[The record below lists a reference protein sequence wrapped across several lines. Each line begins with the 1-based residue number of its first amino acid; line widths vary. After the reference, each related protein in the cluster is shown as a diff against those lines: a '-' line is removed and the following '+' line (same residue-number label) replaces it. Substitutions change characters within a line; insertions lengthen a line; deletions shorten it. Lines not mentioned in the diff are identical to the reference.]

1 MKPISLEV
9 SNFLRLKSVF
19 VQFPDSGTL
28 VIGGKNAQG
37 KSSTIEAIVAA
48 LGGKP
53 DYKAP
58 IHNGHESAQIVMKTD
73 MFTVTRIFTPT
84 ATRLEIRGA
93 DGKKFDRPQELLD
106 GLFSSLSFDP
116 CAFLRMAPKAQVQT
130 LANLLGLDF
139 SLLEQTYKSV
149 FDDRTIVNREWEKLK
164 NHAEKL
170 PFHPDAPAEEMRAA
184 DLAERLQS
192 HSQITAA
199 NNAKR
204 QELAG
209 ARAEYERAATALEN
223 DQKRLAELEEQVKRL
238 KASCITQEDKLADIL
253 ANGKAL
259 ASEVEALIDPDPK
272 EVEEVKAAMRN
283 VEAANGKTRD
293 NNRRAEAMRE
303 AEDKGAESSR
313 LTAQLKEIEAEKRR
327 LIAAAHFPVEGMGF
341 ADDGEGV
348 TFNALPLNQASSAEQ
363 LRVSC
368 AMGFA
373 LNPKCKL
380 LLIRDGSLLDDDN
393 LKLVTQLASDNGG
406 QVVIERVGKGEE
418 VNVVIEDGEVIERRG
433 EITTAQLAEASTPSV
448 TNTSTISPLPPILE
462 AVATTKVTGIKKCAF

>member
-28 VIGGKNAQG
+28 ILGGKNAQG

-53 DYKAP
+53 DYKRP
-58 IHNGHESAQIVMKTD
+58 IHAGHESAQIVMKTD

-84 ATRLEIRGA
+84 DTRLEIRGA

-106 GLFSSLSFDP
+106 SLFSSLSFDP
-116 CAFLRMAPKAQVQT
+116 CAFIRMAPKAQVQT
-130 LANLLGLDF
+130 LASLLGLDF
-139 SLLEQTYKSV
+139 SLLDEARRTI

-164 NHAEKL
+164 NHYEKL
-170 PFHPDAPAEEMRAA
+170 PFHPAAPAVEQSAA
-184 DLAERLQS
+184 DLADKLQE
-192 HSQITAA
+192 HSRIMTA

-204 QELAG
+204 SELNG
-209 ARAEYERAATALEN
+209 ARAECERAVNALEA
-223 DQKRLAELEEQVKRL
+223 DQRRLTELQEQVKRL
-238 KASCITQEDKLADIL
+238 QASVITQEDALAKLI

-259 ASEVEALIDPDPK
+259 AAEVEALVDPDPK
-272 EVEEVKAAMRN
+272 IVEEVKAAMRN
-283 VEAANGKTRD
+283 VETANNKTRD

-303 AEDKGAESSR
+303 AEDKEAESTR
-313 LTAQLKEIEAEKRR
+313 LTAQLQEIDAEKRR
-327 LIAAAHFPVEGMGF
+327 LIAAAHFPVEGMSF

-348 TFNALPLNQASSAEQ
+348 TFNAMPLNQASSAEQ

-373 LNPKCKL
+373 LNPQCKL

-393 LKLVTQLASDNGG
+393 LKLVAELAACNGG

-418 VNVVIEDGEVIERRG
+418 VNVVIEDGEVSERRG
-433 EITTAQLAEASTPSV
+433 EIVTAQPVAVGAAAEVMPVVLPTIPEQP
-448 TNTSTISPLPPILE
+448 TTSK
-462 AVATTKVTGIKKCAF
+462 ARKFAF